1 VLPKEGVFGSSID
14 NELRGL
20 EGGKLIWRASWI
32 YASVGET
39 LYHNSLILPWSEIPS
54 MPLGRKGGRS
64 LASNVSSRSMLTPV
78 NSVLDSRINRS
89 YPTSEKVS

>member
-1 VLPKEGVFGSSID
+1 MSCVVSRDFGL
-14 NELRGL
+14 ELLSFSL

-54 MPLGRKGGRS
+54 MPLGRKGGRL